1 VPDDAPR
8 DFEIGHI
15 PRYWLSSRR
24 PHPMRIFMRDWVIIV
39 APLALLMY
47 FLLIPSHFTALL
59 AWLIR

>member
-1 VPDDAPR
+1 
-8 DFEIGHI
+8 
-15 PRYWLSSRR
+15 
-24 PHPMRIFMRDWVIIV
+24 MRDWVIIV